1 MDHDIIEQEF
11 RALESIV
18 IDKNIPSKEKII
30 ALRQYERFLSK
41 QTGITLR
48 ALKETGHIIHY
59 RNLTKQQIINEL
71 RAVENVFVEGMIK
84 TSTEA
89 GKPLPRNQCRKI
101 FSDYVNQHFHI
112 KIGHEL
118 EKARLARK
126 KTSKKTVKK
135 PVKKT
140 VKKLK
145 RPRLK

>member
-1 MDHDIIEQEF
+1 MVQDIIEQQF

-18 IDKNIPSKEKII
+18 INEKIPSQEKIR

-48 ALKETGHIIHY
+48 ALTETGHIIH
-59 RNLTKQQIINEL
+59 RKKLTKKQRINEL
-71 RAVENVFVEGMIK
+71 RAVENVFVEGLIR

-89 GKPLPRNQCRKI
+89 GEPFSRKECRKI

-112 KIGHEL
+112 KIGREL
-118 EKARLARK
+118 AKARLAKK
-126 KTSKKTVKK
+126 KTSKR
-135 PVKKT
+135 PVKKH

-145 RPRLK
+145 RPRRK